1 MNIRRVLTA
10 LTGVAQEVVG
20 VLSAVLA
27 ILLYF
32 NVLEVQN
39 FFNLPSEFLLIYL
52 LILGLFSIF
61 SILSGLSLILEGRK

>member
-10 LTGVAQEVVG
+10 LTGVVQEVVG

-39 FFNLPSEFLLIYL
+39 FFNLPPELLLIYL